1 MSHLVGRARGVPDSR
16 DANTQPSLK
25 QSSGSTR
32 SANETAQLLDYV
44 KLAKA
49 AVFDGDSHFRAV
61 VDTLPTAIY
70 TTDANGLLT
79 YYNGAAAVLWGRRPE
94 IGVEWWC
101 GSWELYWPDGSPL
114 PLDQCPMAIAVK
126 EGRSVRGLEAV
137 VRRPDGTRV
146 PVTPF
151 PTPLYD
157 KSGTLVG
164 AVNVVL
170 DLTDRHRAHQHEQRL
185 AAIVDSSDAA
195 IVSMELDGTITSWN
209 RGAEQLFGYMA
220 DEIVGQSVEIL
231 IPPDRPNEEAEVLQR
246 IRRGERI
253 DHFETVRRRKDGSLV
268 EISLTVSP
276 IKDTIGRVIGASK
289 IARDIT
295 ERRRAQEQQELVM
308 GEFKHRMKNTLQ
320 TVQAIASQTLRS
332 TSTEDRSAFAG
343 RLQALANAH
352 DLLTLESWNRAPLR
366 DVVGRVLQPFQEQHR
381 ERFLIVASDD
391 LWLSADR
398 SVLLAL
404 VLHELAT
411 NAVKYGALSNGHGQ
425 VSLTWKKISNGDPAK
440 IVLEWI
446 EAGGPPVSRP
456 ENKGFGSLLIE
467 RVVGSELGAVR
478 FNFPPE
484 GVTCTLE
491 MTL

>member
-1 MSHLVGRARGVPDSR
+1 MVIQSPKKNAPERAFRPP
-16 DANTQPSLK
+16 A
-25 QSSGSTR
+25 R
-32 SANETAQLLDYV
+32 SAGETAQSLDYV
-44 KLAKA
+44 EHAKA
-49 AVFDGDSHFRAV
+49 TVFAGDGYFRAVFDLV
-61 VDTLPTAIY
+61 PTAIY

-79 YYNGAAAVLWGRRPE
+79 YYNEAAAVLWGRRPK
-94 IGVEWWC
+94 IGEEWWC
-101 GSWELYWPDGSPL
+101 GAWELYWPDGSPL

-126 EGRSVRGLEAV
+126 EGRAVRGLEAV
-137 VRRPDGTRV
+137 VQRPDGTRV

-157 KSGTLVG
+157 TSGALVG

-170 DLTDRHRAHQHEQRL
+170 DLTDRHRAHQHDQRL
-185 AAIVDSSDAA
+185 AAIIDSSDDA
-195 IVSMELDGTITSWN
+195 IVSKDLDGTITSWN
-209 RGAEQLFGYMA
+209 RGAERLFGYTA
-220 DEIVGQSVEIL
+220 DEIVGQSVTIL
-231 IPPDRPNEEAEVLQR
+231 IPPDRPNEEAEVLWR

-268 EISLTVSP
+268 EISLTISP
-276 IKDTIGRVIGASK
+276 IKDAIGRVVGASK

-295 ERRRAQEQQELVM
+295 ERRRAQEQQALVI
-308 GEFKHRMKNTLQ
+308 GEIKHRIKNTLQ
-320 TVQAIASQTLRS
+320 TVQAIASQTLRG
-332 TSTEDRSAFAG
+332 TSTEDRSAFAA
-343 RLQALANAH
+343 RLQALASAH

-366 DVVGRVLQPFQEQHR
+366 DVVGRVLQPFQEKHH
-381 ERFLIVASDD
+381 ERFLIVASGD

-411 NAVKYGALSNGHGQ
+411 NAVKYGALSNGDGQ
-425 VSLTWKKISNGDPAK
+425 VSLTWKMISNGDPAK
-440 IVLEWI
+440 IVITWI
-446 EAGGPPVSRP
+446 ESGGPPVKPP

-484 GVTCTLE
+484 GVTCILEITL
-491 MTL
+491 